1 MSDNKKLFQEVS
13 EFLTS
18 NGYGILVEQV
28 RDELATGRLSEEKIQ
43 TLKEVERL
51 SIGLL
56 REPEFKRSQS
66 ADFVRRDDYSDA
78 ESVVLL
84 LEASKRAI
92 IDGTAMASQI
102 KSALENLQIHGLAFA
117 SEENDE
123 VSYKLPMEN
132 IPDLAEV
139 NSRVSEIE
147 EIILQIR
154 TNNDK

>member
-1 MSDNKKLFQEVS
+1 MSDYKKLFQEVS
-13 EFLTS
+13 EFLTAK
-18 NGYGILVEQV
+18 GYGVLVEQV

-43 TLKEVERL
+43 TLKEVKGR

-56 REPEFKRSQS
+56 SETEFKRSQS

-92 IDGTAMASQI
+92 IDGAAMASQI
-102 KSALENLQIHGLAFA
+102 KGALENLQIHGLAFA

-123 VSYKLPMEN
+123 DSYELPMEN
-132 IPDLAEV
+132 VPDLADA
-139 NSRVSEIE
+139 NRRVSEIE
-147 EIILQIR
+147 TLIRQIR
-154 TNNDK
+154 NQ